1 MGDIITEGITIFFAI
16 VGFLTVAA
24 WVVDYVVDKF
34 S

>member
-1 MGDIITEGITIFFAI
+1 MIGIIFDLTLLFFAI

>member
-1 MGDIITEGITIFFAI
+1 MENVTNLLFIFFAI

-24 WVVDYVVDKF
+24 WVIDWVVNKF

>member
-1 MGDIITEGITIFFAI
+1 MGEIIYDLTFLFFAV